1 MKHAAPIALAIIA
14 LFQGSASWSV
24 VQMAQH
30 QSEHHDQVTIQPVLL
45 YTVLLIGIIC
55 VLICTGLAMSRDAAN
70 KSRQFLD
77 LAVIVFT
84 TYSIP
89 AAIIL
94 FYTIKPWLRQVLYL

>member
-14 LFQGSASWSV
+14 LFQGLASWSV
-24 VQMAQH
+24 IQMAQH
-30 QSEHHDQVTIQPVLL
+30 QSEHHDQVTIQPALL
-45 YTVLLIGIIC
+45 YTVLVIGITC
-55 VLICTGLAMSRDAAN
+55 VLTCTGLAMSRNAES
-70 KSRQFLD
+70 KSRHFLEI
-77 LAVIVFT
+77 AVIAFT